1 MAVNR
6 KTDSEINSGEVN
18 DVNEVMIEKMIE
30 KVTEMMDKKWNEMMD
45 KKLNE
50 MQKKLT
56 VLKKPGNFKLTTAE
70 VIHIVAFVKM

>member
-18 DVNEVMIEKMIE
+18 EVNEVMIGKIMER
-30 KVTEMMDKKWNEMMD
+30 VTEMMD

>member
-18 DVNEVMIEKMIE
+18 DVNEVMIEKMMK
-30 KVTEMMDKKWNEMMD
+30 KVTEMMD

-50 MQKKLT
+50 MQKKRKPPCLVHRLSH
-56 VLKKPGNFKLTTAE
+56 VLELWNQQAL
-70 VIHIVAFVKM
+70 